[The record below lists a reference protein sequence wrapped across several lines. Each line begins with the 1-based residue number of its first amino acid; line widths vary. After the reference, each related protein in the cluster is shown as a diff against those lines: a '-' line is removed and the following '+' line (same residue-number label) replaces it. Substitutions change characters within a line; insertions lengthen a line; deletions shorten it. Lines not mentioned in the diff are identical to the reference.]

1 MAFATPVA
9 LATAAAGC
17 QTSKCKQAQRGRCRL
32 GNEGNALELE
42 VAHQDTFVASCDV
55 VKYAYDL
62 NLPMT
67 AVKSEGNGNL
77 PSEYSLVSV
86 NTDNIVIET
95 VKEAEYTSDT
105 VVRMYETKNTRGK
118 ATVSFGFDV
127 SEVYLA
133 NLSEKAE
140 KKLTVKDNKVTFEYK
155 PFEII
160 TLIVK

>member
-1 MAFATPVA
+1 MRLTLV
-9 LATAAAGC
+9 
-17 QTSKCKQAQRGRCRL
+17 KCAWNP
-32 GNEGNALELE
+32 GNMGDFNDIGMHEFTYSIYPHKG
-42 VAHQDTFVASCDV
+42 DIASCDV

-67 AVKSEGNGNL
+67 AIKSEGKGNL
-77 PSEYSLVSV
+77 PSEYSLVNV
-86 NTDNIVIET
+86 NTDNLVIET
-95 VKEAEYTSDT
+95 VKEAEYSSDT
-105 VVRMYETKNTRGK
+105 IVRMYETKNTRGK

-127 SEVYLA
+127 SEAYLA

-140 KKLTVKDNKVTFEYK
+140 RKLTVKDNKVSFEYK